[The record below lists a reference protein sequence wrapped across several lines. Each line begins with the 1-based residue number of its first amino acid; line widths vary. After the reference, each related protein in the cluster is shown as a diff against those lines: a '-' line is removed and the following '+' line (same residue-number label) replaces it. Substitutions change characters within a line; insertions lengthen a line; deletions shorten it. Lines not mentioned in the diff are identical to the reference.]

1 MTPMSEVRQ
10 KAELAKRA
18 SHVLAQLPTQMKNNA
33 LLAMADAL
41 EQHYEAIL
49 AANAIDVA
57 EARAINTPESRVDRL
72 LLDEKRIR
80 AMAGSV
86 REIVQLADPIGE
98 ILHGWRVPNG
108 LEITQVRVPLGV
120 IGIIYES
127 RPNVTVDCAA
137 LCLKAGNAVLL
148 RGGSEAINSNQAIV
162 NVLTAAAAAAGIPDG
177 AIGMI
182 ETTDRWA
189 VREML
194 VMNEYLD
201 LIIPRGGAGLI
212 EMVVRE
218 ATVPTLETG
227 VGNCH
232 VYVHQAA
239 DLEMAKKI
247 VINAKCSR
255 PGVCNAAENL
265 LVDRSIAND
274 LLPSLLND
282 LAAAGVSIRG
292 DEAVRIFFPATKPAT
307 SEDWATEFLDLILAV
322 KVVSG
327 LDEALE
333 HIAKYGTKHS
343 EAIVTQDLNAA
354 QRFLNEVDAAA
365 VYVNASTR
373 FTDGGEFGFGAEMG
387 ISTQKLHARG
397 PVGLQQLTSTKYL
410 IRGNGQVR

>member
-1 MTPMSEVRQ
+1 MSEVRQ
-10 KAELAKRA
+10 KASLAKEA
-18 SHVLAQLPTQMKNNA
+18 SRILAQLPTATKNQA

-41 EQHYEAIL
+41 EQGSAAII

-57 EARAINTPESRVDRL
+57 KAREANTPESRVDRL
-72 LLDEKRIR
+72 LLNEGRIR
-80 AMAGSV
+80 AMAASV

-137 LCLKAGNAVLL
+137 LCLKSGNAVLL
-148 RGGSEAINSNQAIV
+148 RGGSEAINSNQAIIG
-162 NVLTAAAAAAGIPDG
+162 VLTTASQAAGIPKG

-232 VYVHQAA
+232 IYVHRDA
-239 DLEMAKKI
+239 DLAMAKQI
-247 VINAKCSR
+247 MINAKCSR
-255 PGVCNAAENL
+255 PGVCNAAETL
-265 LVDRSIAND
+265 LVDRAIAND
-274 LLPSLLND
+274 LLPSLLTE
-282 LAAAGVSIRG
+282 LSAAGVEIRG

-307 SEDWATEFLDLILAV
+307 GEDWATEFLDLILAV
-322 KVVSG
+322 KVVADA
-327 LDEALE
+327 DEALA
-333 HIAKYGTKHS
+333 HIAKYSTKHS

-365 VYVNASTR
+365 VYLNASTR

-397 PVGLQQLTSTKYL
+397 PVGLKQLTSTKYL
-410 IRGNGQVR
+410 IRGNGQIR

>member
-1 MTPMSEVRQ
+1 MSEVRQ
-10 KAELAKRA
+10 KGALAKQA
-18 SHVLAQLPTQMKNNA
+18 SRVLAQLPTVMKNQA

-41 EQHYEAIL
+41 EQNCATII

-57 EARAINTPESRVDRL
+57 KAREANTPESRIDRL
-72 LLDEKRIR
+72 LLDEQRVR
-80 AMAGSV
+80 AMAASV

-98 ILHGWRVPNG
+98 TLQGWRVPNG

-137 LCLKAGNAVLL
+137 LCLKSGNAVLL
-148 RGGSEAINSNQAIV
+148 RGGSEAINSNQAIIK
-162 NVLTAAAAAAGIPDG
+162 VLTAAAHSAGIPEG

-194 VMNEYLD
+194 IMNEFLD

-239 DLEMAKKI
+239 DLEMAKQI
-247 VINAKCSR
+247 VINAKCTR

-265 LVDRSIAND
+265 LVDRAIAND
-274 LLPSLLND
+274 LLPTLLGD
-282 LAAAGVSIRG
+282 LSAAGVEIRG

-307 SEDWATEFLDLILAV
+307 SEDWATEFLDLVLAV
-322 KVVSG
+322 KVVTDV
-327 LDEALE
+327 DEALE

-343 EAIVTQDLNAA
+343 EAIVTQDLNVA

-387 ISTQKLHARG
+387 ISTQKLHTRG
-397 PVGLQQLTSTKYL
+397 PVGLKQLTSTKYL
-410 IRGNGQVR
+410 IRGNGQIR